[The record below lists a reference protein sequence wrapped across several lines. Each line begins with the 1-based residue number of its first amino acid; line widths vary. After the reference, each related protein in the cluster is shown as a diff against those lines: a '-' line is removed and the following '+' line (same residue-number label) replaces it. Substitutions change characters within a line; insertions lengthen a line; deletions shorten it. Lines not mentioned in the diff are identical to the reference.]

1 MAMATATSMA
11 RPLRCWAAVAS
22 AIEQACHIFQLEW
35 SQRSLRLGCRRY
47 RCQHCCLLRPV
58 IALQLLLAVL
68 FMSPLPSDRSVPLCM
83 SAHVTAPTPA
93 PAPALVLVLVLA
105 LAPFVPLLVCCFINT
120 FQISYE
126 VVHCR
131 MHRTRTDI
139 VIFTVAFIVAVA
151 SVDVAS
157 VWLCI
162 VYDTEAV
169 VVVVAAVSVP
179 PAAAFSFRTA
189 IIGPERGVIN
199 TNTIT
204 IADAIAKVRIIV
216 IAAIAVAVVV

>member
-1 MAMATATSMA
+1 
-11 RPLRCWAAVAS
+11 
-22 AIEQACHIFQLEW
+22 
-35 SQRSLRLGCRRY
+35 
-47 RCQHCCLLRPV
+47 LLRPV
-58 IALQLLLAVL
+58 IAQLLLAVL
-68 FMSPLPSDRSVPLCM
+68 FLFPLSSNRSVPLCM

-93 PAPALVLVLVLA
+93 PVTALLVLLVVVVVLA

-126 VVHCR
+126 AVHCR

-139 VIFTVAFIVAVA
+139 VIFTFTFIVAVA

-189 IIGPERGVIN
+189 FIGPERGVIN
-199 TNTIT
+199 TNNT
-204 IADAIAKVRIIV
+204 IAAIAKVRIIV
-216 IAAIAVAVVV
+216 ITGIAVAAVV